1 MGIIRIFPAPLSA
14 ALWQQMCGSEGGHK
28 YHGTRE
34 KERERE
40 RDGSKPPPLRDSVDG
55 IAAVAGWVRAST
67 IQGQTGTPKQTDSTH
82 L

>member
-1 MGIIRIFPAPLSA
+1 MGIIRIFLAPLSA

-34 KERERE
+34 RERE
-40 RDGSKPPPLRDSVDG
+40 RDGSKPSSLRDSVDG
-55 IAAVAGWVRAST
+55 IAAVAGRVRAST
-67 IQGQTGTPKQTDSTH
+67 NQGQTGTPKQTDNTH